1 VVAVAEMDDATLAKR
16 RRRAMRTVVL
26 LALVAMAFYVGI
38 FFIVS
43 WRHP

>member
-1 VVAVAEMDDATLAKR
+1 MAGTEDDVMLAKN
-16 RRRAMRTVVL
+16 RRRAMRTVLL
-26 LALVAMAFYVGI
+26 LALVAVAFYVGI